1 MFASHFTL
9 FILHHVFS
17 RNSSILLLKLFHNQ
31 TSFVPGHFVTSCYS
45 VLLCGDFCLLFLHCL
60 YWWEASIA
68 LRERGQ
74 SRLSG
79 SRIHP
84 PSDCSLNRK
93 QTQHQTLNTV
103 FLSSKRFVFC
113 VYNHSVHNGRK
124 CHKFYLDF
132 SYSYII

>member
-84 PSDCSLNRK
+84 PSVPSIVSRHSIRLSI
-93 QTQHQTLNTV
+93 QFFSPLSALFSV
-103 FLSSKRFVFC
+103 FITIQFTTEENATSFILIF
-113 VYNHSVHNGRK
+113 
-124 CHKFYLDF
+124 L
-132 SYSYII
+132 IPI